1 MSKMR
6 SKNSLTRDL
15 AFQILSELVLHSE
28 KVRYLFVQSLSEVMD
43 LTFGIRDV
51 IPEPE
56 SAAVDLK
63 NRLIEALEIL

>member
-1 MSKMR
+1 M
-6 SKNSLTRDL
+6 
-15 AFQILSELVLHSE
+15 LHSE
-28 KVRYLFVQSLSEVMD
+28 KVRYLFVQSLSVLEYGLRYLKEVMD

>member
-1 MSKMR
+1 M
-6 SKNSLTRDL
+6 
-15 AFQILSELVLHSE
+15 LHSE
-28 KVRYLFVQSLSEVMD
+28 KVRYLFVQSLSVLEYDLRYLKEVMD

>member
-1 MSKMR
+1 M
-6 SKNSLTRDL
+6 
-15 AFQILSELVLHSE
+15 LHSE
-28 KVRYLFVQSLSEVMD
+28 KVRYLFVQSLSVLEHSLRYLKEVMD
-43 LTFGIRDV
+43 LTFGIRDA